1 MLVKAL
7 INIDY
12 TFDFIEGALPC
23 GDPGI
28 KIEKAITQITRQFIE
43 EGHFTVFA
51 IDLHTEKDSYH
62 PETELFPP
70 HNIKGT
76 EGRNLYGSLKEVY
89 EQFKVRN
96 NVYWMDKTRYSAFA
110 GTNLEIKL
118 NERNIKDIHLVGVC
132 TDICVLHTAVD
143 AYNKGYNLYIHEKAT
158 ASFNEAGHIWALN
171 HFKSTLG
178 AAIL

>member
-1 MLVKAL
+1 VKAL

-23 GDPGI
+23 GESGI
-28 KIEKAITQITRQFIE
+28 KIESTISTITKQFIE

-51 IDLHTEKDSYH
+51 IDLHTIKDQYH
-62 PETELFPP
+62 PETKLFPP

-76 EGRNLYGSLKEVY
+76 KGRNLYGALKEVY
-89 EQFKVRN
+89 EQNKELEH
-96 NVYWMDKTRYSAFA
+96 VYWMDKTRYSAFA
-110 GTNLEIKL
+110 GTDLEIKL
-118 NERNIKDIHLVGVC
+118 NERNIKDVHLVGVC

-143 AYNKGYNLYIHEKAT
+143 CYNKGFNLFIHEKAT
-158 ASFNEAGHIWALN
+158 ASFNDDGHIWALD

-178 AAIL
+178 ASIL